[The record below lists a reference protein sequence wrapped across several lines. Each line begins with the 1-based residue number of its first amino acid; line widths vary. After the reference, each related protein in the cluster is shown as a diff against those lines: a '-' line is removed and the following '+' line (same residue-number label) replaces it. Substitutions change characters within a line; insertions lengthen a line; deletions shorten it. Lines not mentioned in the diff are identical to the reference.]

1 MSGKNLT
8 IDLRPRTDSQKNIF
22 YVGKLEAPVLIDCS
36 KGVTFLIF
44 VSEDGSQQLQI
55 TSMDK
60 KEARDQDQ

>member
-36 KGVTFLIF
+36 RGVTFLIF

-60 KEARDQDQ
+60 KETRDQD